1 MFEHAVLG
9 FIQGLTEFLP
19 VSSSGHLVLA
29 QHLFG
34 MNEARIETEIILH
47 LATLLS
53 VVAFLWKDILALR
66 KDLRSLG
73 LILTVSV
80 ITGAIGILGN
90 DFFEKIFD
98 SVRFVAL
105 GWLFTGAL
113 LISTRFFGSGSRK
126 WPALPDAVVLGLTQ
140 AVAIIPGV
148 SRSGMTISTLLF
160 RKLHPEAAF
169 RFSFLVSIPVI
180 LGAALLKAKDIGFVV
195 NGDPAVLAC
204 GFIVSFFTGI
214 VALWILKRVLLKA
227 AFHWFGYYCIVIS
240 LATLLFVR

>member
-1 MFEHAVLG
+1 MLEHAVLG

-34 MNEARIETEIILH
+34 ITEARIETEIILH
-47 LATLLS
+47 LGTVLS
-53 VVAFLWKDILALR
+53 VVVFLRNDILALR
-66 KDLRSLG
+66 KDIRSLW
-73 LILTVSV
+73 LILTVTV

-90 DFFEKIFD
+90 EFFEKVFN

-113 LISTRFFGSGSRK
+113 LISTRFFGAGSRK
-126 WPALPDAVVLGLTQ
+126 GPALLDAVVLGLTQ

-180 LGAALLKAKDIGFVV
+180 LGAALLKAKDIGFVLK
-195 NGDPAVLAC
+195 GDPVVLSC
-204 GFIVSFFTGI
+204 GFIVSSVTGI
-214 VALWILKRVLLKA
+214 AALWILKRVLLRSA
-227 AFHWFGYYCIVIS
+227 LHWFGYYCIVIS
-240 LATLLFVR
+240 AATLLFVR